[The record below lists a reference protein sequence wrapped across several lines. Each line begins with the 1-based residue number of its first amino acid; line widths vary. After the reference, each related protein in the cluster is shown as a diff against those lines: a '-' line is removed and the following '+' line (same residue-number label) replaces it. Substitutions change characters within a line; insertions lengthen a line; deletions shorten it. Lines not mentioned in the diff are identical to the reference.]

1 MIYTFFD
8 TETTGLNLDTAGIIS
23 LSYILVDENG
33 TEIQRGTIE
42 MNPFEKNI
50 NGDWKY
56 DSPEAA
62 QKAMEVNGY
71 QLEQVLQF
79 QSVADGLKEFNKVLQ
94 LAAQMNGGRWTKLV
108 GYNSAAYD
116 MTVLNH
122 AYNVEMEQTFDTYS
136 NSNKPS
142 YQQWC
147 WFKSDDVMILIDTL
161 CDMGVIEPF
170 RGHRLSESAEHFGIK
185 LDESKLHTSI
195 YDTEVTVELWK
206 ALQNI
211 LTTK

>member
-42 MNPFEKNI
+42 MNPFEKDI
-50 NGDWKY
+50 NGNWKY

-116 MTVLNH
+116 MAVLNH
-122 AYNVEMEQTFDTYS
+122 AYNVEMEQFFDTYS
-136 NSNKPS
+136 NSAKPS

-185 LDESKLHTSI
+185 LDEGKLHTSI
-195 YDTEVTVELWK
+195 YDTEITVELWK
-206 ALQNI
+206 ALQKK
-211 LTTK
+211 LTSK